1 MFFYRC
7 STIRAK
13 FGIFSETPGYI
24 TIGTLYGPRLTTIG
38 TVVSYSTDGDSTAGA
53 LVPFSHIRTSYN
65 KSTGALTLK
74 YISQQRRLC
83 GLCYGCPHR
92 IRFFPN
98 SSIPH
103 RARVKFLAVHQYGP
117 HNLGKF
123 MRSGNDRFPRA
134 LRFFQRAIS
143 MHKPI
148 AAGLV
153 PIPNHP
159 EHQLH
164 KGRPELLRS
173 TLGDLP
179 VMHCL
184 IRALHP
190 WHQPRIRRIL
200 RIAHKPPNI
209 VRSSW
214 TSLSSLTFL
223 AICCSA
229 S

>member
-1 MFFYRC
+1 MDVRIASAFSQIRRSLIELGSNSLPFI
-7 STIRAK
+7 SMDHTILESLCAVAMIA
-13 FGIFSETPGYI
+13 FPELFDSFS
-24 TIGTLYGPRLTTIG
+24 
-38 TVVSYSTDGDSTAGA
+38 A
-53 LVPFSHIRTSYN
+53 L
-65 KSTGALTLK
+65 L
-74 YISQQRRLC
+74 
-83 GLCYGCPHR
+83 
-92 IRFFPN
+92 
-98 SSIPH
+98 
-103 RARVKFLAVHQYGP
+103 
-117 HNLGKF
+117 
-123 MRSGNDRFPRA
+123 
-134 LRFFQRAIS
+134 S